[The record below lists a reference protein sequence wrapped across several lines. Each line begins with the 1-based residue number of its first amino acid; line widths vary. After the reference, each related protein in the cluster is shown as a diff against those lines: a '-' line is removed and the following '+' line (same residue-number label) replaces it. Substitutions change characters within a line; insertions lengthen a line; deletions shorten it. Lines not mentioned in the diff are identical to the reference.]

1 MWPVP
6 WVVDWITGPCLKALP
21 TDGFSPLIT
30 ENFQNTRQDI
40 NIKHVTLEIIE
51 NWHQSNESGSQLI
64 NSVNR
69 KFQIENN
76 SYKWFYV
83 TFEVSDTLP
92 LHEVIGSELRGPFE
106 KKKKRK
112 KSNKTGF
119 NQNIPALSLFRWS
132 VELMDIAF
140 FSSCCIQRIR
150 VFLFAKQPNF
160 TQARIITLQ
169 YFFTYL
175 LTDAHLLKTALS
187 WAAKIFKCFKLPNPF
202 LILFVLLKTTLT
214 TIL

>member
-1 MWPVP
+1 MEIMQVVLELSPDLILTLNRHVWPVP
-6 WVVDWITGPCLKALP
+6 WAVDWITGPCLKALP

-51 NWHQSNESGSQLI
+51 NWHQSNESGRQLI

-92 LHEVIGSELRGPFE
+92 LHEVIGSELQGPL
-106 KKKKRK
+106 KKKKNLTK
-112 KSNKTGF
+112 LVAIKTCR
-119 NQNIPALSLFRWS
+119 PYLFS
-132 VELMDIAF
+132 DDL
-140 FSSCCIQRIR
+140 
-150 VFLFAKQPNF
+150 
-160 TQARIITLQ
+160 
-169 YFFTYL
+169 
-175 LTDAHLLKTALS
+175 
-187 WAAKIFKCFKLPNPF
+187 
-202 LILFVLLKTTLT
+202 
-214 TIL
+214 